1 MDILWKGIIG
11 GLVTAFIAWLAKR
24 GSVLPGILPLFP
36 TFAVI
41 ALYLVG
47 QRGDTQ
53 EFQQTCRASIKTL
66 PAYLAFLITCHLSIK
81 ALDFKITIA
90 LGLAAWLIT
99 TVIVFF
105 GPKYL

>member
-1 MDILWKGIIG
+1 MDILWKGVIG
-11 GLVTAFIAWLAKR
+11 GLITAFIAWLAKQ

-47 QRGDTQ
+47 QREDTPG
-53 EFQQTCRASIKTL
+53 FQQTCHAAIKTL
-66 PAYLAFLITCHLSIK
+66 PAYFVFLVTCYLGIK
-81 ALDFKITIA
+81 ALNFKITIA

-99 TVIVFF
+99 TLIVFF